1 MIRKV
6 FVDINNSTDDNLRLL
21 KIAKNAILKEYP
33 NAEIMI
39 SCDYCFEPVSDCSG
53 AITDFTIEIVYT
65 LEF

>member
-6 FVDINNSTDDNLRLL
+6 FVDINNSIDDNLRVL

-33 NAEIMI
+33 DAEIMI
-39 SCDYCFEPVSDCSG
+39 SCDYCFEPASDCSG
-53 AITDFTIEIVYT
+53 AITDCTIGMVYT